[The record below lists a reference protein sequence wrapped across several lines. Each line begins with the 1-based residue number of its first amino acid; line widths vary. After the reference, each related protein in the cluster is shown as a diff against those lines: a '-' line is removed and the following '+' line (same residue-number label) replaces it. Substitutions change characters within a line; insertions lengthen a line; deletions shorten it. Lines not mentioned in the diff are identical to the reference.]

1 MSPFDA
7 AWLASAIALAAP
19 LLVAGLGELVLE
31 RSGMLNIGIE
41 GMVAV
46 GAFASFAVAYATGSV
61 ALALLTAGLVG
72 IVLALV
78 MAGGVLVLGAD
89 QIVLGFGVFIVCTGG
104 TAFVNE
110 VVFAEKGRVTV
121 PAAERWEIPLLAD
134 IPGIGPGLFDQT
146 AYVYVAYLLVPLV
159 GYLLYRTQ
167 LGLVI
172 RAVGE
177 SPDAAQ
183 AAGHSVRLVRTGALL
198 VAGTMAGLAGAFL
211 SIGAV
216 GVFNEGMTQGKGF
229 VALAA
234 VAFAGWRL
242 RGLLVACL
250 FFGGLDALQIRL
262 QTTGYVPQIVW
273 GVLALLVAV
282 LVVSR
287 WRGFVRTRASSSG
300 SSGSWARAPWIAA
313 AVGVGALLLWLAA
326 PEVTIPAQFYLMLP
340 YVAAVVALAGFA
352 GRNRQPAALG
362 IPLPTGRPG
371 ADH

>member
-7 AWLASAIALAAP
+7 AWLAAAIALAAP
-19 LLVAGLGELVLE
+19 LLVAGMGELVLE

-41 GMVAV
+41 GMVAA
-46 GAFASFAVAYATGSV
+46 GAFASFAVAYGTGSTIV
-61 ALALLTAGLVG
+61 ALVAAALVG
-72 IVLALV
+72 IALGLI

-89 QIVLGFGVFIVCTGG
+89 QIVLGFGIFIVCTGG

-110 VVFAEKGRVTV
+110 VVFADKGRVSV
-121 PAAERWEIPLLAD
+121 PGADRWEIPLLGD
-134 IPGIGPGLFDQT
+134 IPGVGSVLFNQT
-146 AYVYVAYLLVPLV
+146 PYVYAAYLLMLAI

-172 RAVGE
+172 RAAGE

-198 VAGTMAGLAGAFL
+198 VAGAMAGLAGAFL
-211 SIGAV
+211 SVGVV

-242 RGLLVACL
+242 RGLLIACI
-250 FFGGLDALQIRL
+250 FFGGLDALQLRL
-262 QTTGYVPQIVW
+262 QSAGHVPQIVW
-273 GVLALLVAV
+273 GALALVVAV
-282 LVVSR
+282 LVVGR
-287 WRGFVRTRASSSG
+287 WRGFVRGRSTGEQR
-300 SSGSWARAPWIAA
+300 SWLRAPWVAA
-313 AVGVGALLLWLAA
+313 AIGLGATLLWLAA
-326 PEVTIPAQFYLMLP
+326 PQVTIPAQFYLMLP
-340 YVAAVVALAGFA
+340 YVAAVAALAGFA

-362 IPLPTGRPG
+362 VPLPATQAA
-371 ADH
+371 AD

>member
-46 GAFASFAVAYATGSV
+46 GAFASFAVAYGTGST
-61 ALALLTAGLVG
+61 ALALIAAGLVG
-72 IVLALV
+72 IALALI

-110 VVFAEKGRVTV
+110 VMFADEGRVSV
-121 PAAERWEIPLLAD
+121 PAAERWEVPLLSD
-134 IPGIGPGLFDQT
+134 IPGIGAALFNQT
-146 AYVYVAYLLVPLV
+146 GYVYVAYLLIPVV

-172 RAVGE
+172 RAAGE
-177 SPDAAQ
+177 SPDAAE

-198 VAGTMAGLAGAFL
+198 IAGTMAGLAGALL

-216 GVFNEGMTQGKGF
+216 GVFNDGMTQGKGF

-250 FFGGLDALQIRL
+250 FFGGLDALQLRL

-273 GVLALLVAV
+273 GLLALVVAV
-282 LVVSR
+282 LVVRR
-287 WRGFVRTRASSSG
+287 WRGFVRSRSASSSV
-300 SSGSWARAPWIAA
+300 SWSQAPWIAA
-313 AVGVGALLLWLAA
+313 AVGLVAMALWVTA
-326 PEVTIPAQFYLMLP
+326 PEITIPAQFYLMLP
-340 YVAAVVALAGFA
+340 YVAAVAALAGFA
-352 GRNRQPAALG
+352 GRNRQPASLG
-362 IPLPTGRPG
+362 VPLPTGRPG
-371 ADH
+371 ANH